1 MQAAQDSSIRLKQY
15 LINSKGVTSN
25 FLIYL
30 FNLMLISEQ
39 IRILEFV
46 LSVQLIFSRICF
58 LSPRAGFNQ
67 NTFSKTKWSFLED
80 MFVWGFKTRILII
93 C

>member
-58 LSPRAGFNQ
+58 LSPHVEIKSNIGSGF
-67 NTFSKTKWSFLED
+67 
-80 MFVWGFKTRILII
+80 
-93 C
+93 